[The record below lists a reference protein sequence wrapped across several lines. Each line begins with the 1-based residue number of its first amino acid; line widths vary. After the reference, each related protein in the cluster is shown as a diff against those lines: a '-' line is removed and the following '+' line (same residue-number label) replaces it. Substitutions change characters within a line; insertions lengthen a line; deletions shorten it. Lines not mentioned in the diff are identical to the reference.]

1 MTVKIRQLNHS
12 ACRRTSILTQDVT
25 YRIYL
30 SSFPSPIWN
39 NHKQHLCNSFQQSR
53 LMSMSETLL
62 FTSVHDLRNLENYN
76 CRLEWSFNDF
86 VSSTHA
92 HFLVFF
98 FFFLV
103 IFFFF
108 YSIALNVILHLE
120 EDFLPRNTLIFS
132 GADWVFI
139 FVRKKRLL
147 TSGRRWRI
155 VRALD

>member
-12 ACRRTSILTQDVT
+12 ACRRTPILTQDVT

-62 FTSVHDLRNLENYN
+62 FTSVHDLHNLENYN

-98 FFFLV
+98 CWFFFSFFIPLLSTSSFTWKK
-103 IFFFF
+103 IFFQEIHSYFQDLIESL
-108 YSIALNVILHLE
+108 YLLGKNVC
-120 EDFLPRNTLIFS
+120 
-132 GADWVFI
+132 
-139 FVRKKRLL
+139 
-147 TSGRRWRI
+147 
-155 VRALD
+155 